1 MKLANKA
8 FILTLLMLT
17 LVFTAT
23 AQNLRSAKDPRNT
36 APTVGGGGATGGP
49 TGLFTVYDGQTLR
62 KGEYTLS
69 AGISNYDRDPGNVD
83 FTTVPLSFQVGLTD
97 NIELFFGTE
106 AYRGVK
112 VNSRRNL
119 SSNYLPNSQFVTFN
133 GFQSGPAIVLAPRGP
148 GVSQFPNAAVYRPP
162 GSPFVQYPFIGGNAG
177 TYGFNAPFFSGPVF
191 GFGAGTNAQLGVASS
206 TGGGAD
212 LFPGIGSVY
221 GSILPGVVLQTIGL
235 TNAAGGATTATAPTV
250 FTLAPTYVADAP
262 FVNRSW
268 GTSAFNSYD
277 IGAKVRLTNI
287 NSPIGFGFVAYYR
300 FYADKADGVSGFNQL
315 QRGASPGGNKGDVG
329 AALFADARLA
339 KWANL
344 SANVEYVYT
353 SAVKGQFPG
362 GTFTLLDRGDELRS
376 SIGVDFPV
384 NKYFQPIAEF
394 RSLQYVGGRTPNAFE
409 VDPIDGL
416 IGARVFPR
424 RWFGFSAAYR
434 INFNQQDNDSFST
447 DTSSTS
453 SVLNPCRI
461 GQTACVPQTINTTVT
476 GRPSGF
482 QPSSD
487 PHGFIG
493 QFFIGRRD
501 KRQEEVINLPAN
513 VTAVN
518 LSDSVVTLGC
528 PSGTVSENACNDS
541 QMIKVSTSAT
551 DPENDPLVYNYTVSG
566 GRIVGS
572 GANVDWDMSGV
583 RPGTYTI
590 TTGVDDGCGVCGKT
604 ETKTVTVEEC
614 TGCRPVQTCDCASL
628 SVDGPSDVTAPG
640 TPMTFTAILS
650 KGDSVTYNWSVSAG
664 RITSGQGTS
673 SIMVDTTGLAGS
685 NVTATVELGGLEAGC
700 NCPSTAS
707 DTAGVQG
714 NPDSTMTDEF
724 GPLSNDDVKA
734 RVDNFYIQLNNDPSA
749 QGYII
754 NYGTAAEIRRR
765 KAQLMS
771 AIKFRKYDVSRVT
784 MVDSITDGGQ
794 NTKFYLVPAGADNPN
809 P

>member
-119 SSNYLPNSQFVTFN
+119 SSNYLPNSQFTTAT

-148 GVSQFPNAAVYRPP
+148 GTSQFPNAAVFRPA
-162 GSPFVQYPFIGGNAG
+162 GAPFVQFPFVGGNTG
-177 TYGFNAPFFSGPVF
+177 TYGFNFPFFSGPVF
-191 GFGAGTNAQLGVASS
+191 GFAAGTNAQLGVASS

-212 LFPGIGSVY
+212 LFPGIGSVF
-221 GSILPGVVLQTIGL
+221 GSILPGVVLQTSNL
-235 TNAAGGATTATAPTV
+235 LNVAGAPLGTAPTV

-300 FYADKADGVSGFNQL
+300 FYADKADTVSGFNQM
-315 QRGASPGGNKGDVG
+315 QRGAGPGGSKGDVG

-353 SAVKGQFPG
+353 SAVKGQFPSG
-362 GTFTLLDRGDELRS
+362 NFTLLDRGDELRS

-384 NKYFQPIAEF
+384 NKFFQPIVEF

-409 VDPIDGL
+409 VDPIDG
-416 IGARVFPR
+416 IAGARIFPR

-434 INFNQQDNDSFST
+434 VNFNQQDNDSFST
-447 DTSSTS
+447 DNPSTS
-453 SVLNPCRI
+453 NVLNPCRV
-461 GQTACVPQTINTTVT
+461 GQTGCVPQTITTTIT
-476 GRPSGF
+476 GRPAGF

-528 PSGTVSENACNDS
+528 APGTRSESACNDS
-541 QMIKVSTSAT
+541 QIVKVSTSAT

-583 RPGTYTI
+583 KAGTYTI
-590 TTGVDDGCGVCGKT
+590 TTGVDDGCGLCGKT
-604 ETKTVTVEEC
+604 ETKTITVEEC
-614 TGCRPVQTCDCASL
+614 AGCVPIQTCDCGTL
-628 SVDGPSDVTAPG
+628 SVSGPSSVTAPG
-640 TPMTFTAILS
+640 IPMTFTANLS
-650 KGDSVTYNWSVSAG
+650 KGDNVTYNWTVSAG
-664 RITSGQGTS
+664 SITAGQGTA
-673 SIMVDTTGLAGS
+673 SITVDTAGLAGGS
-685 NVTATVELGGLEAGC
+685 NVNATVELSGLDPTC

-707 DTAGVQG
+707 ETAGI
-714 NPDSTMTDEF
+714 STPPGADMTDEF
-724 GPLSNDDVKA
+724 GPLQDDDVKA
-734 RVDNFYIQLNNDPSA
+734 RLDNFLIELNNDPTS

-754 NYGTAAEIRRR
+754 NYGTRAETR
-765 KAQLMS
+765 KRTAQLMK
-771 AIKFRKYDVSRVT
+771 AINFRKFDKSRIT
-784 MVDSITDGGQ
+784 IVDSVSDGGI
-794 NTKFYLVPAGADNPN
+794 NTKLYRVPAGAENPM

>member
-119 SSNYLPNSQFVTFN
+119 SSNYLPNSQFTT
-133 GFQSGPAIVLAPRGP
+133 GTGYQSGPAIVLAPRGP
-148 GVSQFPNAAVYRPP
+148 GASQYPNFAVFRPA
-162 GSPFVQYPFIGGNAG
+162 GAPFVQYPFVGGNAG
-177 TYGFNAPFFSGPVF
+177 TYGFSAPFFSGPVF
-191 GFGAGTNAQLGVASS
+191 GFAAGTNAQLGVASS

-221 GSILPGVVLQTIGL
+221 GSILPGVVLQTVTL
-235 TNAAGGATTATAPTV
+235 TNGTGGATTATAPTV

-262 FVNRSW
+262 FINRSY
-268 GTSAFNSYD
+268 GTSAFNSFD

-300 FYADKADGVSGFNQL
+300 FYADKADGVSGFNQM
-315 QRGASPGGNKGDVG
+315 QRGAGPGGNKGDVG

-339 KWANL
+339 KWVNL

-384 NKYFQPIAEF
+384 NKFFQPIAEF

-409 VDPIDGL
+409 NDPIDGL

-434 INFNQQDNDSFST
+434 INFNQQDVDSFST
-447 DTSSTS
+447 DNTSTS
-453 SVLNPCRI
+453 SVLNPCRV
-461 GQTACVPQTINTTVT
+461 GQTGCLPQTINTTIT
-476 GRPSGF
+476 GRPAGF

-501 KRQEEVINLPAN
+501 KRQEEIVNLAAN

-518 LSDSVVTLGC
+518 LSDSVITLGC
-528 PSGTVSENACNDS
+528 PPGTVSENACSDS
-541 QMIKVSTSAT
+541 QMIKVSTTAV

-583 RPGTYTI
+583 KPGTYTI

-604 ETKTVTVEEC
+604 ETKTITVEEC
-614 TGCRPVQTCDCASL
+614 AGCKVKCDCGTV
-628 SVDGPSDVTAPG
+628 SVTGPSGVTKAG
-640 TPMTFTAILS
+640 DPMTFTANLS
-650 KGDSVTYNWSVSAG
+650 KGDNVTYNWTVSAG
-664 RITSGQGTS
+664 TITAGQGTA
-673 SIMVDTTGLAGS
+673 SITVDTTGLAGS
-685 NVTATVELGGLEAGC
+685 NVTATVDLGGLEAGC
-700 NCPSTAS
+700 NCPSSDSAS
-707 DTAGVQG
+707 AGVAG
-714 NPDSTMTDEF
+714 LIEPILKDEF
-724 GPLSNDDVKA
+724 GPLKDDDVKA
-734 RVDNFYIQLNNDPSA
+734 RVDNFYIELNNDPTA
-749 QGYII
+749 QGFII
-754 NYGTAAEIRRR
+754 NYGTPAEIKKRR
-765 KAQLMS
+765 AQLMK
-771 AIKFRKYDVSRVT
+771 AINFRKYDASRVT
-784 MVDSITDGGQ
+784 FVDSVTDGGM
-794 NTKFYLVPAGADNPN
+794 NTKFYLVPAGAENPM